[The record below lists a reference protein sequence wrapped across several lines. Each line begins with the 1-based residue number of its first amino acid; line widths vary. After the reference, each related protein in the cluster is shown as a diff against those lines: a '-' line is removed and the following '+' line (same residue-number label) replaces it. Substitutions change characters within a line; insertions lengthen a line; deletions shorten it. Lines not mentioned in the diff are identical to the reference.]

1 MTGTAAGPTVGVVG
15 LGKSFPGVRAL
26 DDVSIQFVPGA
37 VHALVGEN
45 GAGKSTL
52 IKILAGAQRP
62 DTGHVEI
69 GGDPVKLA
77 TPADSAKHG
86 LAFIHQEPNLVEDLT
101 VAENVLL
108 GSRDALVGRFVV
120 NRPAMARRLRELMK
134 PLGLKVKA
142 STLVSELGTADQT
155 LVAIARALHKDAH
168 FLVFDEPTAALSDIE
183 SERLFAIIDD
193 LVASGRTVVYVSH
206 RLHEVFRLASTVSV
220 LKDGR
225 LVSTLPT
232 AELKDRDHLVSLI
245 LGRESE
251 QRQAPTADFENLG
264 VQADALADESPGQF
278 AADTPEEQ
286 PEPALEAV
294 RLSDGGK
301 VRDAT
306 FALYPGRITGMAGL
320 VGAGRTELAAM
331 LCGASRP
338 QSGELRL
345 RDHPVRFRSPQRAIR
360 AGIAL
365 VPEDRRHLGALREL
379 SVRENLTIPFLG
391 RFRVGRVLP
400 IVNRRREARFA
411 RTSVNR
417 LAIKVTGLDQ
427 EIATLSGGNQQKVI
441 VSRWIGA
448 GANVFVFDEPTQ
460 GVDVG
465 ARSEIYAVMRE
476 LANEGA
482 AVLMI
487 SSDLEEVVDQSDD
500 VLVMREGVVVA
511 HLDTPD
517 EREILRA
524 CYGHEPARSAV
535 ALTSRP

>member
-1 MTGTAAGPTVGVVG
+1 MSGPGVAVSG
-15 LGKSFPGVRAL
+15 LSKDFPGVRAL
-26 DDVSIQFVPGA
+26 DDVSIRFEPGA

-62 DTGHVEI
+62 DAGRVEI
-69 GGDPVKLA
+69 DGTQVRIA
-77 TPADSAKHG
+77 APADSAKLG
-86 LAFIHQEPNLVEDLT
+86 LAFIHQEPNLVEDLS

-108 GSRDALVGRFVV
+108 GSRDALWGSFVV
-120 NRPAMARRLRELMK
+120 NRPAMRRRFHELVE
-134 PLGLKVKA
+134 PLGLEVKA
-142 STLVSELGTADQT
+142 TTLVSELGTADQT

-168 FLVFDEPTAALSDIE
+168 FLVFDEPTAALSDLE
-183 SERLFAIIDD
+183 SERLFSIVTD
-193 LVASGRTVVYVSH
+193 LTASGRTVVYVSH
-206 RLHEVFRLASTVSV
+206 RLHEVFRLADNISV

-225 LVSTLPT
+225 LVTTVPT
-232 AELKDRDHLVSLI
+232 TDVRDRDHLVSLI
-245 LGRESE
+245 LGRQTELGH
-251 QRQAPTADFENLG
+251 TASLEIGDLG
-264 VQADALADESPGQF
+264 VQADVAVSDPATDETSGTLREESGAALQALA
-278 AADTPEEQ
+278 
-286 PEPALEAV
+286 
-294 RLSDGGK
+294 LSDGHH

-306 FALYPGRITGMAGL
+306 FSLYSGRITGMAGL

-338 QSGELRL
+338 QSGVLKIRGRL
-345 RDHPVRFRSPQRAIR
+345 VKFRSPRRAIR

-379 SVRENLTIPFLG
+379 SVRENLTVPFLD
-391 RFRVGRVLP
+391 RFRVGKILPVL
-400 IVNRRREARFA
+400 NRRSEARFA
-411 RTSVNR
+411 RSAVRR
-417 LAIKVTGLDQ
+417 LSIKVTSVDQ

-448 GANVFVFDEPTQ
+448 GANVFIFDEPTQ

-465 ARSEIYAVMRE
+465 ARAEIYAVMRE
-476 LANEGA
+476 LAQEGA
-482 AVLMI
+482 AILMI
-487 SSDLEEVVDQSDD
+487 SSDLEEIVDQSDD

-524 CYGHEPARSAV
+524 CYGHDPIRPEVGPAPV
-535 ALTSRP
+535 P